1 MTLHVDNFT
10 STILQYMDIF
20 FQHFDNNN
28 QNKEMSTGRNSK
40 QNKTSITKDYQQ
52 LHLLVVNTIH

>member
-1 MTLHVDNFT
+1 
-10 STILQYMDIF
+10 MDIF

-28 QNKEMSTGRNSK
+28 QNKEMTTGRNSQ

-52 LHLLVVNTIH
+52 LHLLVVDNKTIRRCGFGSLNI